1 MSVTSR
7 AGTVGAHSARY
18 RLVTGQ
24 QRRAVDSVGQLAP
37 PLPILVLL
45 ILSPML
51 CLLPPLLY
59 IYLAKAKARHILYEL
74 LFRFLFVEHRL
85 LVSSTLSL
93 ARETEFE
100 EK

>member
-1 MSVTSR
+1 MTSR

-24 QRRAVDSVGQLAP
+24 QRRAVDSVGQLPP
-37 PLPILVLL
+37 PLPILILL

-51 CLLPPLLY
+51 CWLPTPLLY

-74 LFRFLFVEHRL
+74 LFGFLFVEHWL